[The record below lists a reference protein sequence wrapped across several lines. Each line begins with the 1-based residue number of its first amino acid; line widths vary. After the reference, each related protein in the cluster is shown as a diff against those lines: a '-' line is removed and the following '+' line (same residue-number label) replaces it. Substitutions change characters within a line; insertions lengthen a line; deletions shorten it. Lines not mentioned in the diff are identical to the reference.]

1 MTKKVREKKPTDTEK
16 KVDVEALLR
25 TFIASA
31 TPSEHSVASYM
42 LDNIQM
48 LSFETGGSIAKA
60 VNVSEMTVSRVVK
73 GLGFESLRNLKKALR
88 TSVEEKDGEFDDYM
102 LRFKV
107 HDKRQQALQESLK
120 LELDAI
126 SKAYSLATT
135 ELWDEAT
142 SALVKTRT
150 VYVVGFQAIKGL
162 AMDFAS
168 RLLWT
173 RPNVIFV
180 ESASGS
186 FGEIIA
192 ADPKQSIVVMVDA
205 ADYATRGIKLAQ
217 RIKDMEMPL
226 VIVTDKFSHWA
237 FPYTDY
243 VFEAHSAVK
252 TYWDSTAAINVVL
265 NLMIDAIAVK
275 LGPKA
280 LQHHEKIREMAA
292 ELGDFVKGPT
302 LRDKIDEI

>member
-1 MTKKVREKKPTDTEK
+1 MAKTTKASGKTNSTDNDK

-25 TFIASA
+25 TYIAAA

-48 LSFETGGSIAKA
+48 LPFETGGSIAKA
-60 VNVSEMTVSRVVK
+60 AGVSEMTVSRVVK
-73 GLGFESLRNLKKALR
+73 GLGFDSLRDLKKALR
-88 TSVEEKDGEFDDYM
+88 TFVEEKEADFDDYL

-107 HDKRQQALQESLK
+107 RDKRQQALQDSLR
-120 LELDAI
+120 LELEAI
-126 SKAYSLATT
+126 SKAYGLATT
-135 ELWDEAT
+135 ELWEEAT
-142 SALVKTRT
+142 SALVRART

-180 ESASGS
+180 DSPSGTY
-186 FGEIIA
+186 GEIIA

-217 RIKDMEMPL
+217 RIKELEMPL

-237 FPYTDY
+237 FPYTDC
-243 VFEAHSAVK
+243 VFEVHSSVK
-252 TYWDSTAAINVVL
+252 TYWDSSAAINVVL
-265 NLMIDAIAVK
+265 NLMIDAVAVK

-280 LQHHEKIREMAA
+280 PQHYEKIRGMVA
-292 ELGDFVKGPT
+292 EFGEFVKGPT
-302 LRDKIDEI
+302 LGAKS